1 MEDDKK
7 FTAELVAN
15 LMLDPGFVLIAKD
28 RFEELIRAETER
40 DVLEATIRGENRYQ
54 AKDILDAFLYAR
66 SHLPAPKSNSEADGD
81 AE

>member
-15 LMLDPGFVLIAKD
+15 LILDPGFVLIAKD
-28 RFEELIRAETER
+28 RFEDLIRAETER
-40 DVLEATIRGENRYQ
+40 DVLEATIRGDNSYQ
-54 AKDILDAFLYAR
+54 AKNVLDAIRYAR
-66 SHLPAPKSNSEADGD
+66 SHLPAPKSTSEADGD